1 MRTALATVFLTGA
14 IAAALPVGAATQNHW
29 MQANG
34 SGVCQ
39 AALPNFEGQ
48 IRKRPLAIQN
58 EGTANAF
65 VTCSPTS
72 LQYAEASSGGHGVF
86 FKNDSDAGVTIGCTG
101 VMGAS
106 DWSTEYSPRSVTI
119 AANDTGAIYWE
130 PTDFPTNGS
139 SSQTTFN
146 VSCTL
151 APGVGLRTVYINQ
164 LIEIGN

>member
-58 EGTANAF
+58 EGTATAF

-72 LQYAEASSGGHGVF
+72 LQFAEASSGGHGVF

-106 DWSTEYSPRSVTI
+106 DWSTDSSPPSVTSG
-119 AANDTGAIYWE
+119 ANEHRA
-130 PTDFPTNGS
+130 
-139 SSQTTFN
+139 
-146 VSCTL
+146 VSR
-151 APGVGLRTVYINQ
+151 AP
-164 LIEIGN
+164 